1 MLPIIEQVTHPVSG
15 REYSAALCGSVAPL
29 FTPERLDG
37 RIDFD
42 GLELLAD
49 HLCSKSSVSA
59 LVVRSWE
66 GRLWAYSHE
75 EVRDAI
81 RCVVSVAKGRKPVI
95 AGCAGIWNGDF
106 NERPRPAVYFRAA
119 ADLSQ
124 WALASGAAAV
134 LQPVPVM
141 LQPGY
146 DFGPQDVVL
155 RFFEDMARAVKG
167 PIVIYNQ
174 ATLPQGW
181 SLTPQS
187 LERLSR
193 LKEMVGVIYDTKDT
207 SLIGNIV
214 RCCEERFAVIGANE
228 ALTLPG
234 FSTGTTGVAGL
245 LATVLPELI
254 DSAWQS
260 LREPNLPFAYR
271 AQNDLL
277 ASQELLG
284 QWPAGDIGCS
294 LFAHQGINMAS
305 RNREGG
311 RTPLQ
316 HEVQD
321 LIRKLSYMRA
331 AYM

>member
-1 MLPIIEQVTHPVSG
+1 MLPIIDKVTHPVSG

-59 LVVRSWE
+59 VVVRSWE
-66 GRLWAYSHE
+66 SRLWSYSLE

-81 RCVVSVAKGRKPVI
+81 RCVVTVAKGRKPVI
-95 AGCAGIWNGDF
+95 AGCAGIWGGDLQ
-106 NERPRPAVYFRAA
+106 ERPRPAVYFRAA

-134 LQPVPVM
+134 LQPIPVM

-146 DFGPQDVVL
+146 DFGPQDVVV
-155 RFFEDMARAVKG
+155 RFFEDLARAVKG
-167 PIVIYNQ
+167 PMVIYNQ
-174 ATLPQGW
+174 GTLPTGW
-181 SLTPQS
+181 ALTATS

-193 LKEMVGVIYDTKDT
+193 RPEFVGVIYDTNDT
-207 SLIGNIV
+207 SLLGNIV
-214 RCCEERFAVIGANE
+214 RCCDERFAVIGANE
-228 ALTLPG
+228 AVALPG
-234 FSTGTTGVAGL
+234 FSTGTSGVSGL
-245 LATVLPELI
+245 LSSVLPELI
-254 DSAWQS
+254 DTAWQS
-260 LREPNLPFAYR
+260 LREPNLPFAFR

-277 ASQELLG
+277 AGQELLA

-294 LFAHQGINMAS
+294 LFAHQGINMAA

-311 RTPLQ
+311 RTPLK
-316 HEVQD
+316 HEVEE
-321 LIRKLSYMRA
+321 LVRRISYMRA